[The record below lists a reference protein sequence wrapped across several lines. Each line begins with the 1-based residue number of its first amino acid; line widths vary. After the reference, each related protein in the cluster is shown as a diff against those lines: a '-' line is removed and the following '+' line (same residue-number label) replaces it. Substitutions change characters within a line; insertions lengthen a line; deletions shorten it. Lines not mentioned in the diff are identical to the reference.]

1 MPAMRHARFVP
12 AFVIAA
18 VVVLAA
24 PAFAAN
30 QWPNYG
36 GSNHTSNDTS
46 APSLNPLHT
55 AWTKNLDQKVYGQPL
70 VFDGRVYAATE
81 NDTVYALDAHDGGIL
96 WSRHVGTPMTNV
108 SAQTG
113 CGNVDPLG
121 ILSTPVIDTA
131 SNTIY
136 VVATIED
143 SFNHI
148 HHQLIGLNALTGAP
162 KVSANADP
170 PDVAPLSQNPKQ
182 IQQRTG
188 LLLANGRIYIGFGG
202 YAGDCGDYHGWM
214 VSLSEAGTSKVSF
227 DVTPGEHNGLGAIW
241 APGGPG
247 VDGSGNVYIATGNP
261 DPSGGDHGESVLKF
275 DNSSAMH
282 LSGSFATFPGGDND
296 IASVS
301 PAMLGNNLLFQIGKQ
316 HLGMLVDTST
326 MTQLHSLAMCN
337 GVDADGATAWDGSH
351 LYVPCNDGIQQVNIN
366 TSTKTMSL
374 GWKGPSE
381 NSAGSPTIA
390 DGIVWSVQWTS
401 GTLFALDPSN
411 GHTLFTMS
419 VGGAVP
425 HFASVASALGLL
437 LVGTNSGVTA
447 FAGPG
452 GVPPHAPS
460 ACVAQTGHTSY
471 WVASSDGNVI
481 PLGDAPSCG
490 SLSGTPLN
498 KPIVGIAGTRARGYW
513 LGASDGG
520 VFTFGPDAHYYGGM
534 GGKPLN
540 KPIVGIAAAPTANGY
555 YLVASDGGI
564 FNFGPGSHFH
574 GSTGGVRLNKPI
586 VGMAVAPDGN
596 GYYLVASD
604 GGVFTFGPSA
614 HFHGSMGGK
623 HLNKPIV
630 GMALTVDGRG
640 YWLVA
645 SDGGIFTF
653 GDAAYHGSTGGMTL
667 NKPIVGMATT
677 GGGGGYWLVASDGGV
692 FSFHAPF
699 RGSATGF
706 TSAAPAVGMAHD

>member
-1 MPAMRHARFVP
+1 MRGTRFTAALAIVAAAVVLAVP
-12 AFVIAA
+12 AFA
-18 VVVLAA
+18 V
-24 PAFAAN
+24 N

-36 GSNHTSNDTS
+36 GTNHNSDDTT

-55 AWTKNLDQKVYGQPL
+55 AWTKGLDGKVYAQPL
-70 VFDGRVYAATE
+70 VFDGRVYDVTQ

-108 SAQTG
+108 SGQVG

-131 SNTIY
+131 SNTIFL
-136 VVATIED
+136 VATIED

-214 VSLSEAGTSKVSF
+214 VSISETGTAKVSF
-227 DVTPGEHNGLGAIW
+227 DVTPDGHNGEGAIW
-241 APGGPG
+241 APGGPRA
-247 VDGSGNVYIATGNP
+247 DTSGNVYIATGNP
-261 DPSGGDHGESVLKF
+261 DPSGNDLGESVLKF
-275 DNSSAMH
+275 DNTASMN
-282 LSGSFATFPGGDND
+282 LVKSFKTFPGGDND

-301 PAMLGNNLLFQIGKQ
+301 PALLGNNLLFQIGKQ
-316 HLGMLVDTST
+316 HLGMLVDTTS
-326 MTQLHSLAMCN
+326 MTQLHSLGMCG

-366 TSTKTMSL
+366 TAAKTMSL
-374 GWKGPSE
+374 GWKGPAE

-401 GTLFALDPSN
+401 GTLLALDPSN
-411 GHTLFTMS
+411 GHTLFTIS
-419 VGGAVP
+419 VGSSVP
-425 HFASVASALGLL
+425 HFTSVTSALGLL
-437 LVGTNSGVTA
+437 LIGTNSGVTA
-447 FAGPG
+447 LAGPS

-460 ACVAQTGHTSY
+460 ACIAQTGHTSY
-471 WVASSDGNVI
+471 WVASTDGNVV

-490 SLSGTPLN
+490 SLNSPPF
-498 KPIVGIAGTRARGYW
+498 KPVVGIAGTRARGYW
-513 LGASDGG
+513 LAASDGG
-520 VFTFGPDAHYYGGM
+520 VFTFGPSAHYFGSM
-534 GGKPLN
+534 GGKPLA
-540 KPIVGIAAAPTANGY
+540 KPVVGIAAAPTADGY

-574 GSTGGVRLNKPI
+574 GSAGGLPLAKPI

-604 GGVFTFGPSA
+604 GGVFTYGKSA

-630 GMALTVDGRG
+630 GMAVTADGGG

-653 GDAAYHGSTGGMTL
+653 GNAAYHGSTGGTPL

-699 RGSATGF
+699 RGSATGLA
-706 TSAAPAVGMAHD
+706 SANPVVGMAHD